1 MPGVL
6 TDHVPQQDVLIRRG
20 VDARWGVLWEQDTGA
35 GFAPVDML
43 GWGGVLRLT
52 SLNGD
57 VWLEQAIAPTSD
69 GHAIAELA
77 PAATLD
83 PVWAGRRIGS
93 WAITVTSPDGLV
105 ERLGEGTIRIE
116 D

>member
-1 MPGVL
+1 MSGVL
-6 TDHVPQQDVLIRRG
+6 AQPVGRQDVLVRRG
-20 VDARWGVLWEQDTGA
+20 TTARWGVLWEQDTGA
-35 GFAPVDML
+35 GFAPVNML
-43 GWGGVLRLT
+43 GWVGVLRLT

-57 VWLEQAIAPTSD
+57 VWLEQEIAPTSD
-69 GHAIAELA
+69 GYAIAELA
-77 PAATLD
+77 PAVMAG
-83 PVWAGRRIGS
+83 PVWAGRRVGS